1 MSENS
6 FEERERGQEQEE
18 KEEEK
23 PSPRRPLKKTSLR
36 EIASKKQQA
45 SAVWAKPTW
54 IRRGFLE
61 AEKRVIELGAA
72 GTLMENLE
80 GSLFLKELT

>member
-1 MSENS
+1 MDVRKQLRRTRNKCN
-6 FEERERGQEQEE
+6 QTWAV
-18 KEEEK
+18 
-23 PSPRRPLKKTSLR
+23 PRRLLKKTSLR

-61 AEKRVIELGAA
+61 AEKRVIGLGAA